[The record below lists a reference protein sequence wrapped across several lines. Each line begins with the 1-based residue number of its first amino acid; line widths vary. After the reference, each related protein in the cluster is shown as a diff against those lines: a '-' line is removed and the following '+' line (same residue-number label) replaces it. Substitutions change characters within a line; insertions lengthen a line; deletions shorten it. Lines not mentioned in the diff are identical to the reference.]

1 MSGMAERRKRIASP
15 SLLKILRFV
24 MIMLIPMAVICILV
38 GIYTYQKAE
47 ERSTERLD
55 STVSYHI
62 EQLDRGYEQLTY
74 YMTDALTN
82 DENAIR
88 LQSMRGTEVLA
99 PYWITALT
107 ESLQPLQGLLGPG
120 YSLYAAAPGRQL
132 RCCIR
137 STLDDY
143 TVNAAVQKYVEGR
156 LASIPRTGFLQENV
170 VIKGHLYFITACQRR
185 GIYLA
190 CWIRVEQLF
199 SFMDSVIQTDDGFY
213 ALVDES
219 FSPILHAEAFT
230 AAGITLGEDGQPKTL
245 LDGVC
250 CTLHWTGLGTGIV
263 TVDRKD
269 IRLGE
274 TAIYLGG
281 ILLLCGIAIGFCS
294 YIIYYFRHYIEEPL
308 QFFQNHVNDYLKE
321 RRFTKRYGFA
331 ELDEV
336 ENAFSAL
343 ETQVEELKIDI
354 YEEKLR
360 RTRTELEFLQNQIK
374 PHFFVNCFNIIIGM
388 AEWERFD
395 QIQDFCMLLS
405 SYVRYTLCDGFET
418 VSLKE
423 ELEQSRDFLEIQNIR
438 FDTAA
443 TLCELSEEAGDA
455 SLEFAQVPPMTILS
469 FVENSIKHNKFKVDD
484 LKMQVSIR
492 HIPGGLNGLWEILF
506 ADNGVGLDEAQ
517 CAGMREMLN
526 SIREDVL
533 GKGENVAFSGEQI
546 GIQNVYRRML
556 LLFGERARMELVSN
570 PGEGF
575 AVKVTIP
582 SIEKKT
588 PAIKD
593 K

>member
-1 MSGMAERRKRIASP
+1 M
-15 SLLKILRFV
+15 V
-24 MIMLIPMAVICILV
+24 MLIPMAVICILV
-38 GIYTYQKAE
+38 GIYTFRKADE
-47 ERSTERLD
+47 KSVERLD
-55 STVSYHI
+55 STVRYHV
-62 EQLDRGYEQLTY
+62 EQLDKGYEQLTY
-74 YMTDALTN
+74 YMTDALN
-82 DENAIR
+82 NNENAIR
-88 LQSMRGTEVLA
+88 IQTMRETEVLA
-99 PYWITALT
+99 PYRIISLT
-107 ESLQPLQGLLGPG
+107 ESLQPLQDLVNPG
-120 YSLYAAAPGRQL
+120 FSLYAAAPGKRL
-132 RCCIR
+132 NCCIR
-137 STLDDY
+137 STRDDY
-143 TVNAAVQKYVEGR
+143 TDNAAVQKYVESR
-156 LASIPRTGFLQENV
+156 LASIPQTGFLQEILTV
-170 VIKGHLYFITACQRR
+170 RGKLYFVTACQRR
-185 GIYLA
+185 GVYLA

-199 SFMDSVIQTDDGFY
+199 SFMDSVIQSGDGFY
-213 ALVDES
+213 LLVDGD
-219 FSPILHAEAFT
+219 FSPLNNEELFT
-230 AAGITLGEDGQPKTL
+230 KAHIEPDENGQVKTS
-245 LDGVC
+245 LDGVAS
-250 CTLHWTGLGTGIV
+250 TLHWTNLGIGII

-294 YIIYYFRHYIEEPL
+294 YLIYYFRHYIAEPL

-443 TLCELSEEAGDA
+443 TLCELSEEAGNA

-506 ADNGVGLDEAQ
+506 ADNGVGLDAAQ
-517 CAGMREMLN
+517 CAGMREMLD